1 VRAQHGRDTGG
12 ARRRHDGARSGRQGL
27 KPFRL
32 APFDQV
38 FLQIFQLKW
47 TKWIVGKL

>member
-12 ARRRHDGARSGRQGL
+12 ARRRRDGARSGRQGL

-32 APFDQV
+32 APFDRV